1 MERVKIAA
9 LETIPYEL
17 PLRGALSWGKH
28 GRLEA
33 ARHCLIRV
41 TLENGAQGIAEAPPR
56 PSIYGE
62 TVASIQGIV
71 KHLEPRLCELEVT
84 DAAGIAE
91 ALSGLPNNNCA
102 KGALD
107 MALWDARTK
116 LEGRSLSDALGGTN
130 RDIEASFILG
140 IGSFETMLAEARRI
154 VAAGVRVLKVKVGR
168 NAKQDL
174 EIIRALKL
182 EFGDTVKLYAD
193 SNETLEPATAPG
205 ALEAMREAGLL
216 WVEEPLPTR
225 NIRARAALRK
235 LKILPVIADDSC
247 FTLADLER
255 ELDFQTFDILN
266 IKTARNGFTE
276 SLAMMKLAAAAGSGV
291 MIGSQ
296 ASTTLGTIH
305 AAIISGRAE
314 VTHPCELSF
323 FLKLERDIT
332 TRLPKIEH
340 GNFDLED
347 ALSIEIDETK
357 IESARVRPSS
367 NERFS

>member
-1 MERVKIAA
+1 MKIAA
-9 LETIPYEL
+9 LEVIPYEV

-28 GRLEA
+28 GRLEV

-41 TLENGAQGIAEAPPR
+41 TLENGVQGIAEAPPR

-62 TVASIQGIV
+62 TVSSIQAIV

-84 DAAGIAE
+84 DAAGVSE
-91 ALSGLPNNNCA
+91 ALSGVANNNCA

-107 MALWDARTK
+107 MAIWDARTK
-116 LEGRSLSDALGGTN
+116 LEGRSLLDALGGSE
-130 RDIEASFILG
+130 RPIEASFILG
-140 IGSFETMLAEARRI
+140 IGSFETMLDEARRT

-174 EIIRALKL
+174 EIIRELKF
-182 EFGDTVKLYAD
+182 EFGDAVKLYAD
-193 SNETLEPATAPG
+193 SNETLEPETAPKT
-205 ALEAMREAGLL
+205 LEAMREAGLL
-216 WVEEPLPTR
+216 WVEEPLPVR

-235 LKILPVIADDSC
+235 LQILPVIADDSC
-247 FTLADLER
+247 FMLADLER
-255 ELDFQTFDILN
+255 ELDFETFDVLN

-276 SLAMMKLAAAAGSGV
+276 SLAMMKLAAGAGKGV

-305 AAIISGRAE
+305 AAVISSRAE

-323 FLKLERDIT
+323 FLKLESDIT
-332 TRLPKIEH
+332 TRPPK
-340 GNFDLED
+340 LEAGLFNLRD
-347 ALSIEIDETK
+347 ALEIQIDGGKLE
-357 IESARVRPSS
+357 AAQVRASS
-367 NERFS
+367 NERFL